1 MMLLVRPSVVM
12 FITENPEYLLRR
24 ATLLELITVTDHLP
38 LPENIQLIETPVT
51 DVYTANIVLDPPEDM
66 SKAPMYIDSESN
78 IYGYS
83 PNKDAHTTTFYL
95 LHTGTDTP
103 VVGIYDE
110 FVLHSSM
117 IRNYQGQPITT
128 TVGRY
133 ILNYSL
139 LVYPFD
145 TIIPYINS
153 LFNYKSICRDIARLL
168 LSETITVEQYNK
180 FMRVVYLTGS
190 FAEICVPCMTVK
202 SMTTGDEVLA
212 RRDELFA
219 KYKDKLHD
227 PIVLVKIEDE
237 LIAMDKKYLSD
248 DPASSWIITNKEYE
262 TCRKKMFIT
271 SGITESF
278 SNNPGEFTFIPS
290 SLSEKLDVTKF
301 PAMCGDIRRGSY
313 MRGIE
318 TAKGGAVTKLIL
330 RLFQNVS
337 IDVDDCGST
346 DGILITL
353 HARDFNDYEGRY
365 VVHNTGVSEELTK
378 ANFSKY
384 IDRPIRLRSPIHCH
398 PKDASGFCYKC
409 FGKRY
414 EQLKIKQAGMQ
425 TVKKSSTLMY
435 TAMKAMHKSKI
446 SVVKIAD
453 LDDFII

>member
-1 MMLLVRPSVVM
+1 MLLVRQSVVLFM
-12 FITENPEYLLRR
+12 TENPEYLLRR
-24 ATLLELITVTDHLP
+24 STLLELITVTSHEP
-38 LPENIQLIETPVT
+38 LPENIKLMATPIT
-51 DVYTANIVLDPPEDM
+51 DIFTANIVLDPPEDK
-66 SKAPMYIDSESN
+66 SKAPIYIDDKNN
-78 IYGYS
+78 IYGYK
-83 PNKDAHTTTFYL
+83 PNRDTHTTTFYL
-95 LHTGTDTP
+95 LHSDIDTP
-103 VVGIYDE
+103 VVSIYDE
-110 FVLHSSM
+110 FILHSGM

-139 LVYPFD
+139 FVYPFD
-145 TIIPYINS
+145 TIMPYVNS
-153 LFNYKSICRDIARLL
+153 LFNHKTICRDVARLL
-168 LSETITVEQYNK
+168 LDEVITVEQYNT
-180 FMRVVYLTGS
+180 FMRSAYLIGC

-202 SMTTGDEVLA
+202 AMTTGDEVLA

-219 KYKDKLHD
+219 KYKDKLND

-248 DPASSWIITNKEYE
+248 DPASGWIITNKEYE

-278 SNNPGEFTFIPS
+278 SNNPGEFTFIPNA
-290 SLSEKLDVTKF
+290 LSEKLDVTKF

-337 IDVDDCGST
+337 IDVDDCGSNE
-346 DGILITL
+346 GIDITL
-353 HARDFNDYEGRY
+353 HAKDFNDYEGRY
-365 VVHNTGVSEELTK
+365 VIIGKNMSEELTRD
-378 ANFSKY
+378 NFHKY
-384 IDRPIRLRSPIHCH
+384 IDKPIKLRSPIHCH
-398 PKDASGFCYKC
+398 PKDASGFCYTC
-409 FGKRY
+409 FGSRY
-414 EQLKIKQAGMQ
+414 KKLKIKQAGMQ
-425 TVKKSSTLMY
+425 TVKISSTLMY